1 MPPEIPS
8 QREQMETIRE
18 AESAD
23 APSAFSVSQ
32 AEVEQYLSSHQAAER
47 SIHVPGAT
55 MTPREITQADI
66 DAALQEWNGDIASK
80 RRVQQYMTG
89 HARDRD
95 TAEWLKNEYGD
106 GLPAFPV
113 TVEGAAT
120 DLPWI
125 KVQRHLARLVKED
138 RFFTEEELDNFE
150 DIDAA
155 AIREHLEQDSPS
167 EFVEQ
172 VVADAERLAG
182 QDSSTAPTIRETYNR
197 YKPIIR
203 DLVLADVAYQN
214 ACKNSDRET
223 R

>member
-172 VVADAERLAG
+172 V
-182 QDSSTAPTIRETYNR
+182 
-197 YKPIIR
+197 
-203 DLVLADVAYQN
+203 
-214 ACKNSDRET
+214 
-223 R
+223 